1 MSPGVLVHACAVS
14 AYVGEGAKHDL
25 TNLFISSRAALPI
38 LSISSLVRRGLIALT
53 SSGPKLHSTG
63 PTSKLS
69 RGTTSGPLLLR
80 LGSRGRIGIGWWI
93 TWSSLSWD
101 SDPELDTDESE
112 RSIACDC
119 PGRPLDWSCC
129 SSAMLVIVLRVGSL
143 HVTSGLRLFCGDIE
157 DSES

>member
-1 MSPGVLVHACAVS
+1 
-14 AYVGEGAKHDL
+14 
-25 TNLFISSRAALPI
+25 LPI

-80 LGSRGRIGIGWWI
+80 LGSRGRMGIGWWM

-112 RSIACDC
+112 RSIACDW

-129 SSAMLVIVLRVGSL
+129 SSAILVIVKRTGSL
-143 HVTSGLRLFCGDIE
+143 SGQGAFCRWRGQQIAVAVQILAVKLLRYHFKVATRRQRVLFVI
-157 DSES
+157 S

>member
-1 MSPGVLVHACAVS
+1 VNPAVLVRACAMSVF
-14 AYVGEGAKHDL
+14 VLELAKHDR
-25 TNLFISSRAALPI
+25 TDLFISSRAALPI

-80 LGSRGRIGIGWWI
+80 LGSRGRMGIGWWM

-112 RSIACDC
+112 RSIACD
-119 PGRPLDWSCC
+119 
-129 SSAMLVIVLRVGSL
+129 
-143 HVTSGLRLFCGDIE
+143 
-157 DSES
+157 